1 MHYTCQTIEVY
12 FQQHT
17 FCSYVA
23 FAHPCLDLL
32 CYQGTVLTSV
42 RPHTVLTV
50 FTDSCIQLHSE
61 VLDFIQRHNVI
72 LQPEKPHPSF
82 RPLILCLEDDK
93 SYLYLRKAVLEKA
106 GYDVIGVS
114 TASDALD
121 ALREA
126 PVCLVLADHML
137 RDTTGVEV
145 AAKMKKIRPDV
156 PVILYSGKNPDSM
169 KNVDLFINKDV
180 PTSKFLAILRDVLSR
195 YCS

>member
-1 MHYTCQTIEVY
+1 M
-12 FQQHT
+12 
-17 FCSYVA
+17 
-23 FAHPCLDLL
+23 
-32 CYQGTVLTSV
+32 
-42 RPHTVLTV
+42 
-50 FTDSCIQLHSE
+50 
-61 VLDFIQRHNVI
+61 
-72 LQPEKPHPSF
+72 QPEKPPPSL
-82 RPLILCLEDDK
+82 RPLILCLEDDQ

-114 TASDALD
+114 TASEALET
-121 ALREA
+121 LREA

-137 RDTTGVEV
+137 RGTTGVEV

-156 PVILYSGKNPDSM
+156 PLILYSGTNPDSM